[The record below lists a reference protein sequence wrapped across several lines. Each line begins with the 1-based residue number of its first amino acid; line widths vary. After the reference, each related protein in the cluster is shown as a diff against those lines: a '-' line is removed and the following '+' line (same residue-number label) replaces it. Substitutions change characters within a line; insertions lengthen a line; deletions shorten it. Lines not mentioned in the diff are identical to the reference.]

1 MSRKRDYLKD
11 LALAPSPAKNL
22 HSLDRLQYAQ
32 PSSVQLRDGDVV
44 VFRRADSPLWQF
56 RYRIRNGAWHRQ
68 STKKAS
74 LELAVTVAC
83 EAYDLA
89 RFRQK
94 LGLAHTARSFA
105 QIAAVALEELRRLI
119 DAARGKTAYDSYVSC
134 IERYFLPYFGDRQFE
149 QLTHQDIA
157 DFELWRDRQMAK
169 KPRASTLMNF
179 ASAWNRLRETA
190 VRHGWIS
197 PNAKIP
203 KLTTI
208 GIKSVSRPAFT
219 RAEIDLLLAALPKWV
234 TQGRLPI
241 EKITRPLVR
250 DYVEMLLYT
259 GMRHGTE
266 ALGIRWQHVSWHS
279 DKGVRYLRIWVDGKT
294 GGRWLIAKHA
304 AVAVLERLHARQ
316 SDIAAMTFEQ
326 LLTSNCSQ
334 LVFRCADLHQPA
346 RVDGMFKRLLKDTGL
361 LLTDNGQVRTLYSLR
376 HTYATL
382 ELLENGTDIH
392 TLARQMGN
400 SVLMIERHYSKLT
413 ATMAAR
419 QLA

>member
-11 LALAPSPAKNL
+11 LALVTAPTYERASIA
-22 HSLDRLQYAQ
+22 RLQYAQ
-32 PSSVQLRDGDVV
+32 PSSVQLRDGDVI
-44 VFRRADSPLWQF
+44 VFRRTDSPLWQF

-68 STKKAS
+68 STKRAS
-74 LELAVTVAC
+74 LELAVEVAC

-89 RFRQK
+89 RFRQR
-94 LGLAHTARSFA
+94 LGLAHDARSFA
-105 QIAAVALEELRRLI
+105 QIAAVALEELRRQI
-119 DAARGKTAYDSYVSC
+119 DAARGKTAADSYVSC
-134 IERYFLPYFGDRQFE
+134 IERYFLPYFGDTQFE
-149 QLTHQDIA
+149 QLTHQDIQ

-169 KPRASTLMNF
+169 RPRSSTLMNF
-179 ASAWNRLRETA
+179 ASAWNRLRETG

-203 KLTTI
+203 RLTTI
-208 GIKSVSRPAFT
+208 GIKSVARPAFT
-219 RAEIDLLLAALPKWV
+219 RAEIDQLQAAMPAWAGL
-234 TQGRLPI
+234 GRLAI
-241 EKITRPLVR
+241 ERITRPLVR

-266 ALGIRWQHVSWHS
+266 ALGIQWQHISWHT
-279 DKGVRYLRIWVDGKT
+279 DKGVRYLRIWVNGKT

-316 SDIAAMTFEQ
+316 SDIAGISFEQ
-326 LLTSNCSQ
+326 SLTSNCSQ
-334 LVFRCADLHQPA
+334 LVFRTSDLHQPA
-346 RVDGMFKRLLKDTGL
+346 RVDGMFKRLLKDTGSL
-361 LLTDNGQVRTLYSLR
+361 GTGNGEVRTLYSLR

-413 ATMAAR
+413 ATMAAAS
-419 QLA
+419 LA